1 MSMHK
6 PDKIRL
12 IFKLYPKFNS
22 KNTFIQRQTKP
33 NIIYWTL
40 SFNGL
45 LIMLN
50 KNATRNFSRV
60 PYEYF
65 IIDDFLDDDTYTQM
79 RKDFYSIAD
88 RITSWSKEYGVAFVS
103 NEVLD
108 KPILIYGGTHAT
120 DSYSDMYS
128 KFGNKK
134 VFKTFLEQLLKKDF
148 VQQIISPISIKRIK
162 LWRPTEKI
170 NLFNKIFYNNLT
182 LSIKISRSF
191 PGSGIALHPDN
202 YPKVIS
208 MLLYFGW
215 SDGKERKMQ
224 GTQIY
229 KKDINFPTPMHHC
242 YFQHEKF
249 TLHQD
254 VFPLENRLMGFVA
267 GEQSWHGV
275 DPNSCKETADV
286 TRDVLQI
293 NLVKHTLYGGLAKL
307 LADSKNC
314 LSNFLKK

>member
-1 MSMHK
+1 
-6 PDKIRL
+6 
-12 IFKLYPKFNS
+12 
-22 KNTFIQRQTKP
+22 
-33 NIIYWTL
+33 
-40 SFNGL
+40 
-45 LIMLN
+45 MLN
-50 KNATRNFSRV
+50 KGATRDFSRV

-65 IIDDFLDDDTYTQM
+65 IIDDFLDDDTYVQM

-88 RITSWSKEYGVAFVS
+88 SITSWSEEYGVALEL

-108 KPILIYGGTHAT
+108 KPILIFGGTNAT

-128 KFGNKK
+128 KFENKK
-134 VFKTFLEQLLKKDF
+134 VFKKFLEQLLEKDF
-148 VQQIISPISIKRIK
+148 VQQIISPVSIKGIK

-170 NLFNKIFYNNLT
+170 NLFNKLFYNNLT
-182 LSIKISRSF
+182 VSIKISRAA

-215 SDGKERKMQ
+215 SDGKERKTQ

-229 KKDINFPTPMHHC
+229 KKDINFPTPIHHC
-242 YFQHEKF
+242 YFKHDAF
-249 TLHQD
+249 TLHKD

-267 GEQSWHGV
+267 GGQSWHGV
-275 DPNSCKETADV
+275 GPNSCKGVADV

-307 LADSKNC
+307 LADSKNR
-314 LSNFLKK
+314 LSNISKTFRGL